1 MQQGLIHLYWGEGKG
16 KTTAAMGLAVRALGR
31 GRRVT
36 IVQFLKSGESG
47 ELTPLRQ
54 LGAQVF
60 SGKGSNKF
68 VFQMN
73 AEEKALAR
81 AAADENLQKA
91 LEQPCD
97 LLILDEACA
106 AVQLGMVDEDLL
118 KQAVLGR
125 PEGREVVLTGRQP
138 ASWMA
143 EAADYSTEMHC
154 HKHPYE
160 KGISARE
167 GIEF

>member
-1 MQQGLIHLYWGEGKG
+1 MQQGLVHLYWGEGKG

-47 ELTPLRQ
+47 ELQPLRQ
-54 LGAQVF
+54 LGALVF
-60 SGKGSNKF
+60 SGKGSSKF
-68 VFQMN
+68 VFQMTE
-73 AEEKALAR
+73 EEKQLARDACNENLRQALA
-81 AAADENLQKA
+81 
-91 LEQPCD
+91 QPCD

-106 AVQLGMVDEDLL
+106 AVKLGMVEENLL
-118 KQAVLGR
+118 KAAVMAR
-125 PEGREVVLTGRQP
+125 PEGREVVLTGREP
-138 ASWMA
+138 AEWMV

-154 HKHPYE
+154 HKHPYQQ
-160 KGISARE
+160 GISARE